1 MKKRRQ
7 ESYNTLIFRVHA
19 KKEESTETEEK
30 QQFGSETKVMMSLNI
45 SLKNMCLEGV
55 SKYVKS
61 N

>member
-30 QQFGSETKVMMSLNI
+30 QQFGSKTKVKMSLNI
-45 SLKNMCLEGV
+45 SLKKNV
-55 SKYVKS
+55 SGRSEQIYKI
-61 N
+61 